1 MKEILVTNDTSST
14 TSSMT
19 SSFSGDA
26 VMYKQLVKY
35 CVIVV
40 STAPIFAFYPFI
52 QKYFE
57 KGVMVGAIQ
66 G

>member
-1 MKEILVTNDTSST
+1 MSATDVT
-14 TSSMT
+14 
-19 SSFSGDA
+19 GDLTL
-26 VMYKQLVKY
+26 YKQLIKY
-35 CVIVV
+35 CTIVV

-57 KGVMVGAIQ
+57 SGVMIGAVK